1 MNYRSSHESNSIKI
15 RNNGHRNTDTKY
27 IHLYIDRYSQ
37 VIKYNHTCQYYVG
50 IEHWTCF
57 QSRCYTG

>member
-50 IEHWTCF
+50 IEH
-57 QSRCYTG
+57 